1 MGEVPTVSVVVPT
14 LDEEAY
20 IGDVLAAFAA
30 QTYPAERM
38 DLIVADGGSHDR
50 TREIVEAFAR
60 SAPNVR
66 LIDNPDTH
74 QSAGLNRAAAV
85 STADVLV
92 RWDAHARYPTDYVE
106 AAVRVLQEPD
116 VDVVGGYWE
125 PIGDTT
131 FGDWAAAAMASR
143 IGVGTGRFSAD
154 ASRGLSDSAMC
165 AIMERTT
172 FHAVSGYDT
181 AMRPAGEDAD
191 IAYRIR
197 ERGGAVMFD
206 PSVRAVY
213 VPRGTASGLATQYY
227 GYGIAKANLLIKHG
241 TFPSPRPMA
250 PAALFLGLVIGAAV
264 PRLRRQLRFLIAAY
278 GVGLGAGAVV
288 TVGGPVTRRVG
299 AALAASIMHLSY
311 GAGLWAGL
319 ARRLVGRQ
327 D

>member
-1 MGEVPTVSVVVPT
+1 MGEMPSVSVVVPT

-30 QTYPAERM
+30 QTYPAEQM

-50 TREIVEAFAR
+50 TRAIVEAFAR
-60 SAPNVR
+60 SVPNVR
-66 LIDNPDTH
+66 LIDNPETH

-92 RWDAHARYPTDYVE
+92 RWDAHARYPVDYVE
-106 AAVRVLQEPD
+106 AAVRVLQAPD

-131 FGDWAAAAMASR
+131 FGDWTAAAMASR

-154 ASRGLSDSAMC
+154 AARGLSDSAMC
-165 AIMERTT
+165 AIMERST

-197 ERGGAVMFD
+197 AQGGAVMFD

-213 VPRGTASGLATQYY
+213 VPRGTASGLASQYY
-227 GYGIAKANLLIKHG
+227 GYGIAKANLLVKHG
-241 TFPSPRPMA
+241 EFPSPRPLA
-250 PAALFLGLVIGAAV
+250 PAALFLTLVAAAIV
-264 PRLRRQLRFLIAAY
+264 PRLRGRLRLLIAAY
-278 GVGLGAGAVV
+278 GLGLGAGAVA
-288 TVGGPVTRRVG
+288 TVDGPPSRRMG

-311 GAGLWAGL
+311 GAGVWAGL
-319 ARRLVGRQ
+319 ARQIAGRRN
-327 D
+327 